1 MTKRSPNTQQAINLI
16 TSATYKALG
25 LSRWKKFTTL
35 PADTQAHLLCEYYL
49 ATLRDRSLKQ
59 YGKAVAAP
67 PHVAN
72 RLQPH
77 ITELPLRA
85 EDYGFERTKE
95 ETPNTVTSNKLH
107 YTRRPKLL
115 QSLRAFHMGNSYIL
129 HLNPVRYG
137 TENQEHL
144 RKVASSAASNIA
156 LNWFTTKMRSDGWVT
171 IRKKTQKE
179 LRREMNK
186 ARPTSRPV
194 GSRSMPRTT
203 SALLRAE
210 LEAFFKSSAP
220 LITFEPSYY
229 EILTG
234 LILRDRVSVLAS
246 TIAKGAYTTTITS
259 DDIVVLEKKGHVVA
273 PVAKPVAPVVEPVVE
288 PEEYSYRNLRDD
300 VANFFTQTEFSGQ
313 HFFTYDYDNCND
325 LPDGVFEKLVCSIA
339 MDVAP
344 GGYAVETVDLY
355 GNVILTKKA

>member
-59 YGKAVAAP
+59 YGKAVATPVKEKALEA
-67 PHVAN
+67 AN
-72 RLQPH
+72 KLH
-77 ITELPLRA
+77 PLL
-85 EDYGFERTKE
+85 EMPT
-95 ETPNTVTSNKLH
+95 TSNKLH

-129 HLNPVRYG
+129 HLNPVRYD

-144 RKVASSAASNIA
+144 RKVASSAASGIA
-156 LNWFTTKMRSDGWVT
+156 LNWFTTEMRSDGWVT

-179 LRREMNK
+179 LRRELRK
-186 ARPTSRPV
+186 VQPTSRPV

-210 LEAFFKSSAP
+210 LEAFFKSSVP
-220 LITFEPSYY
+220 LITFEPAYY

-234 LILRDRVSVLAS
+234 HILRDRVSVIAS
-246 TIAKGAYTTTITS
+246 TIAKGSYTTTITS

-273 PVAKPVAPVVEPVVE
+273 PVAKPVAPVVEP
-288 PEEYSYRNLRDD
+288 EEYSYRNLRDD
-300 VANFFTQTEFSGQ
+300 VANFFTQTEWSNE
-313 HFFTYDYDNCND
+313 HFYTYNYDNCHD
-325 LPDGVFEKLVCSIA
+325 LPDGVFEKMVSSLAHSIA
-339 MDVAP
+339 P
-344 GGYAVETVDLY
+344 GKYTTKIADLY